1 MPALF
6 AYLIAVGLLLGG
18 GYGALSWLAAPEPV
32 KVASKAK
39 PKPPPL
45 YAASSEASFPEANL
59 PAINDSDKAAPG
71 SNRDK
76 AAAASSDQQ
85 PPSAS
90 DASVAASGQ
99 GAQAQVSGLAPD
111 QRTPSASP
119 EVSSEEVKRYAV
131 SPAEAKQ
138 EAKQEDRHP
147 AQTVAA
153 VSPGNSQAAA
163 SESSAAAKMVKRPH
177 LRQASRRSDRRAPAL
192 MTLRTIEFPDGR
204 RVTQLIPYRSGERAL
219 AFERDDEPR

>member
-18 GYGALSWLAAPEPV
+18 GYGALGWLAAPEPM

-39 PKPPPL
+39 SKPPPH

-71 SNRDK
+71 SNSK
-76 AAAASSDQQ
+76 AAAASSDQ
-85 PPSAS
+85 PPSSVSQAS
-90 DASVAASGQ
+90 AAASGQ
-99 GAQAQVSGLAPD
+99 GAQAKVSGQAAD
-111 QRTPSASP
+111 QRTTSASA
-119 EVSSEEVKRYAV
+119 EEEVKRYAQV

-138 EAKQEDRHP
+138 EAQQEDRQP

-153 VSPGNSQAAA
+153 VSPENSQAAV

-177 LRQASRRSDRRAPAL
+177 LRQASRRSDRRALAL

-219 AFERDDEPR
+219 AFERDDDPR